1 MANNSNDSN
10 KTYKEYVKQE
20 SLGSAVGKAAG
31 AALLKTVWDFFQ
43 SYAKSK
49 TKFYIYWNNFSL
61 VRIIMS

>member
-31 AALLKTVWDFFQ
+31 AALLKTVWDFVQ

-49 TKFYIYWNNFSL
+49 TKF
-61 VRIIMS
+61 